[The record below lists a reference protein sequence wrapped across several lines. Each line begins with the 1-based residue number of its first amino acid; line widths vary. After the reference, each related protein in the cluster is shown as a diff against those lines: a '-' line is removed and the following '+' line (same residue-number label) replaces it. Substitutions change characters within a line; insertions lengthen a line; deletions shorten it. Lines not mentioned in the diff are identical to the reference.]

1 VFVYI
6 CQLLQAKNSKT
17 RRWGKEVRN
26 HYFKVL
32 ALFSSRECE
41 TLNKSKQQISCTETC
56 EIVKKIFKI
65 LRDIQNIWQKDMMPL
80 YMRPHGSCEDW
91 QMGLFLW
98 TKLVNSV
105 MHKLVLSCLWY
116 LGGCSTD
123 DACRPGENDACRAS
137 TLHIY
142 EQLKCAIWTVL
153 YTTPHQPCWTK
164 DPVPCHPL
172 LIKSYCYYSMACF
185 FIKIEVLKM
194 KAVRNPFA
202 IITWIELK

>member
-1 VFVYI
+1 V
-6 CQLLQAKNSKT
+6 K
-17 RRWGKEVRN
+17 
-26 HYFKVL
+26 
-32 ALFSSRECE
+32 
-41 TLNKSKQQISCTETC
+41 
-56 EIVKKIFKI
+56 IVKKIFKI
-65 LRDIQNIWQKDMMPL
+65 LRDIQNIWQKDMMPR

-116 LGGCSTD
+116 LDGCSTD
-123 DACRPGENDACRAS
+123 DACHPGENNACRAT

-153 YTTPHQPCWTK
+153 YHNSTSTLLNHLSK

-185 FIKIEVLKM
+185 FIKIEV
-194 KAVRNPFA
+194 RNPFA